1 MANANSTVRSPLG
14 GLCCVDAVGA
24 APCLAARSRHDK
36 TAVQRKGSGL
46 PIPRFA
52 TLKSD
57 EVNVRTGPG
66 PRYPIDWVFKRK
78 GMPVEIVAEYENF
91 RKIRDWQGA
100 SGWVYQGLLTGKRS
114 FIIPAK
120 TANLYKTPA
129 TLGRGGRQARARG
142 DGRDPLVPGR
152 LVPGEGPG
160 SAAGWSGPR
169 SGASISP
176 SRSTSP
182 SPLRGFG
189 GPVVF
194 ASLTPPEAAWQRRVA
209 GGRRGR
215 IVKRVT
221 VAHDLSLT

>member
-1 MANANSTVRSPLG
+1 MALFS
-14 GLCCVDAVGA
+14 VGSA
-24 APCLAARSRHDK
+24 LAADPK

-66 PRYPIDWVFKRK
+66 ARYPIDWVFKRK

-114 FIIPAK
+114 FIIPSK

-129 TLGRGGRQARARG
+129 PSAEVVAKLEPEVLGEIHSCQG
-142 DGRDPLVPGR
+142 DWCRVK
-152 LVPGEGPG
+152 V
-160 SAAGWSGPR
+160 SNVSGWLERTEMWGVYKSE
-169 SGASISP
+169 
-176 SRSTSP
+176 
-182 SPLRGFG
+182 
-189 GPVVF
+189 PVN
-194 ASLTPPEAAWQRRVA
+194 
-209 GGRRGR
+209 
-215 IVKRVT
+215 
-221 VAHDLSLT
+221 